1 MRLVEHD
8 RGGGVHDLVRV
19 DSSVVVQKP
28 GDERDETDSGMG
40 TIV

>member
-8 RGGGVHDLVRV
+8 HGGGVSFGVIRPL
-19 DSSVVVQKP
+19 SSRNP
-28 GDERDETDSGMG
+28 AMNGMETDSGMG